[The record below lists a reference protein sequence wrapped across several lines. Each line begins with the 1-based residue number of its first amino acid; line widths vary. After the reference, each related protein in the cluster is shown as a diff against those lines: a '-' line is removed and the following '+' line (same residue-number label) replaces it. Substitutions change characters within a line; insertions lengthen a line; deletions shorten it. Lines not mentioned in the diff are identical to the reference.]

1 MVQNEILVHNSFVIE
16 NGIIAWSENCY
27 KLVQIHWVLPWS
39 AFKDIFKL
47 KIFKN
52 INVILVHSVQ
62 EMRMHQMPNRYDWRW
77 QHTQMTISRK
87 SIADILWN
95 IDTLTFVPCISKAI
109 IHHIMHIE
117 NFGYVYLTHGNYIGL
132 ATPNRSGNFH
142 MQTMN

>member
-52 INVILVHSVQ
+52 INVDYYIDFIPSRSPNWLFSYFITLDRKIEKWMNFFWYNVQ

-87 SIADILWN
+87 SIADILYN
-95 IDTLTFVPCISKAI
+95 IDTNHLFLV
-109 IHHIMHIE
+109 
-117 NFGYVYLTHGNYIGL
+117 
-132 ATPNRSGNFH
+132 
-142 MQTMN
+142 